1 MCFAVNRLNVLCLQ
15 KCRFFRF
22 KRGDRMLSETE
33 KEKILDRVAKKA
45 GDYEESAVSCSQGTL
60 VALQE
65 EFNLGG
71 GSDVIKA
78 AIFMPGM
85 ASRKETCGALVGG
98 LMALGLKFG
107 RDKIRDPEPD
117 TPEGR
122 EELFKLREKAW
133 RFCEEFKK
141 EFGSTMCG
149 DIRPKIM
156 GRDYNSMDPRE
167 RQQFFDDDGPKK
179 CRVPA
184 EKAARIA
191 TSIILEK

>member
-1 MCFAVNRLNVLCLQ
+1 
-15 KCRFFRF
+15 
-22 KRGDRMLSETE
+22 MLSKAE
-33 KEKILDRVAKKA
+33 KEKILNRVSKKA
-45 GDYEESAVSCSQGTL
+45 GDYEESSVSCSQGTL
-60 VALQE
+60 TALQE

-71 GSDVIKA
+71 GEAVIKA
-78 AIFMPGM
+78 AVFMPGV
-85 ASRKETCGALVGG
+85 ASRKETCGAVIGG

-107 RDKIRDPEPD
+107 RDKVREREPD

-122 EELFKLREKAW
+122 EETIKLREKAW

-156 GRDYNSMDPRE
+156 GRDYDTMNPIE
-167 RQQFFDDDGPKK
+167 RQQFLDDDGARK

-191 TSIILEK
+191 ASIILEK

>member
-1 MCFAVNRLNVLCLQ
+1 MEVSSPHFNYSHSE
-15 KCRFFRF
+15 F
-22 KRGDRMLSETE
+22 KKGVIMLSEIE
-33 KEKILDRVAKKA
+33 KEKILDRVAEKA
-45 GDYEESAVSCSQGTL
+45 GDYEERAISCSQGTL
-60 VALQE
+60 AALQE

-71 GSDVIKA
+71 GEDVIKA

-122 EELFKLREKAW
+122 EETIRLREKAW

-141 EFGSTMCG
+141 EFGSAMCG

-156 GRDYNSMDPRE
+156 GRDYNTMDPIE
-167 RQQFFDDDGPKK
+167 RQRFLDDDGARK

-191 TSIILEK
+191 ASILLE

>member
-1 MCFAVNRLNVLCLQ
+1 
-15 KCRFFRF
+15 
-22 KRGDRMLSETE
+22 MLSEIE
-33 KEKILDRVAKKA
+33 KEKILERVAKKA

-60 VALQE
+60 AALQE
-65 EFNLGG
+65 EFSLGG

-78 AIFMPGM
+78 AVFMPGI
-85 ASRKETCGALVGG
+85 ASRKETCGAVVGG

-107 RDKIRDPEPD
+107 RDKVKDPEPD

-156 GRDYNSMDPRE
+156 GRDYNSMDPVDRE
-167 RQQFFDDDGPKK
+167 QFFKDGGPKK

-184 EKAARIA
+184 EKAARIVA
-191 TSIILEK
+191 SIILEE

>member
-1 MCFAVNRLNVLCLQ
+1 
-15 KCRFFRF
+15 
-22 KRGDRMLSETE
+22 MLSESE
-33 KEKILDRVAKKA
+33 KEKVLDRVEKKA
-45 GDYEESAVSCSQGTL
+45 GDYEEVSISCSQGTL
-60 VALQE
+60 AALQE
-65 EFNLGG
+65 EFHLPGG
-71 GSDVIKA
+71 REIIKA
-78 AIFMPGM
+78 ATFMPGI

-107 RDKIRDPEPD
+107 KDKIRNPEAD

-122 EELFKLREKAW
+122 AETLKFRQMAW

-149 DIRPKIM
+149 DIRPQIM
-156 GRDYNSMDPRE
+156 GRDYNSMDPVD
-167 RQQFFDDDGPKK
+167 RQQFLNDGGPKK

-191 TSIILEK
+191 GSIILEE